1 MDRPRLT
8 VVPCTQQR
16 SKDFIRQHHR
26 HHRPPVGAILC
37 LAVVDEERNVRGVA
51 TVGRPVARMLDDG
64 LTAEVNRV
72 ATDGCPNA
80 CSALLGA
87 ARRAVFAMGYR
98 RIITYTL
105 PEEGGASLRGAGWEL
120 AGEAGGGSWSRNA
133 RPCEDNHPTGIKHR
147 WMSTN
152 AQTPDA
158 PIHWPAEPEDTA
170 QLSLIG

>member
-1 MDRPRLT
+1 
-8 VVPCTQQR
+8 
-16 SKDFIRQHHR
+16 
-26 HHRPPVGAILC
+26 
-37 LAVVDEERNVRGVA
+37 
-51 TVGRPVARMLDDG
+51 MLDDG

-105 PEEGGASLRGAGWEL
+105 PEEGGASLRGAGWTCD
-120 AGEAGGGSWSRNA
+120 GDAGGGAWERTDGERAN
-133 RPCEDNHPTGIKHR
+133 DHPLGRKHR
-147 WMSTN
+147 WVSIN
-152 AQTPDA
+152 AKTPDA